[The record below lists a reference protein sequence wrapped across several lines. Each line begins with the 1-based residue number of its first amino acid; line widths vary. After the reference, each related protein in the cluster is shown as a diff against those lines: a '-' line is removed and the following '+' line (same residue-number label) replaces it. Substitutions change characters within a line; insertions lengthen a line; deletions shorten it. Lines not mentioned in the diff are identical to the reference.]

1 MMDYSIDNKTK
12 LESQFSR
19 IKSLCVKRGADDVLK
34 ALNQLELMVLKETK
48 EDSLPVSAQ
57 LSIYPLRQPSLS
69 LTINAALNV
78 LKDSGLKLIP
88 GSMSTLILGAAN
100 QIWTALEKVFSEA
113 SEHGEVVMIVTMSN
127 ACPKPQEQ
135 GET

>member
-1 MMDYSIDNKTK
+1 MDYSIDNKTK

-19 IKSLCVKRGADDVLK
+19 IKSLCVKRGADDILK
-34 ALNQLELMVLKETK
+34 ELKKLESMVLKETK

-78 LKDSGLKLIP
+78 LKDYGLKLIP

>member
-1 MMDYSIDNKTK
+1 MDYSVENKTK

-19 IKSLCVKRGADDVLK
+19 IKSLCVKRGADDILK
-34 ALNQLELMVLKETK
+34 ELKKLESMVLKETK

-69 LTINAALNV
+69 LSINAALKV

-88 GSMSTLILGAAN
+88 GSMSTLILGEAD
-100 QIWTALEKVFSEA
+100 QVWSALAKAFSEA
-113 SEHGEVVMIVTMSN
+113 SALSEVVMIVTVSN
-127 ACPKPQEQ
+127 ACPKPQEA
-135 GET
+135 GEIQ